1 MTAAKKERLKN
12 KIIESRTRLTQEQPF
27 CAVLLMY
34 LRYVIDDNIKK
45 VSTNGRCI
53 FFSPAFLDK
62 LYPTELDFVLCHI
75 AFHIA
80 LEHIWRPVDIKSE
93 TYHHA
98 CNIIINSLLYECGY
112 TQKRFPH
119 LGTIHRKVYPYTTA
133 HECSVETILS
143 ALPCR
148 LEIFDEKTRVQ
159 YFFDSDEWW
168 DVRHYTGRRHEVI
181 LYATDEPFEY
191 ITPEYQQ
198 ESINEKSDGQD
209 GANDDNNR
217 KGNGK
222 GKAKPKKSKEL
233 SDEGLRDAWKTRVK
247 TAEKMTELLDG
258 EEGFGV
264 GNLPEC
270 TELTVGNKPKAVTD
284 WKSILEAFI
293 QEQTCDYSF
302 MPPDKRFGDS
312 DIFLPDF
319 NEKEMVIKNVL
330 FMVDTS
336 GSFDADMIGRA
347 FSEIEWAI
355 EQFGGLLSGKVG
367 FFDAAVQTVTEFS
380 SAAKLKRIKPV
391 GGGGTD
397 FCPISDYIQDELQNS
412 ISSLAILTDGSGKFP
427 ESIETLP
434 YPVLWLINNE
444 EVTPPFGKVAR
455 VPTYEL
461 SECEI
466 PEYEDDRW

>member
-34 LRYVIDDNIKK
+34 LRYVLDEDIKN
-45 VSTNGRCI
+45 VSTNGRCV
-53 FFSPAFLDK
+53 FFSPVFLDK

-80 LEHIWRPVDIKSE
+80 LEHIWRPADIKSE

-133 HECSVETILS
+133 HECSVETIIS

-148 LEIFDEKTRVQ
+148 LEIFDEKTRAQ
-159 YFFDSDEWW
+159 YFFDSDKWW
-168 DVRHYTGRRHEVI
+168 DTHHYTGRRHEVI

-191 ITPEYQQ
+191 ITLERQQ
-198 ESINEKSDGQD
+198 EDINEKPDEHDGT
-209 GANDDNNR
+209 GDDKNNNGSG
-217 KGNGK
+217 KGN
-222 GKAKPKKSKEL
+222 AESKNLKEF
-233 SDEGLRDAWKTRVK
+233 SDEELKETWKTRVK
-247 TAEKMTELLDG
+247 TAEKLTELLEG
-258 EEGFGV
+258 EEGIGI
-264 GNLPEC
+264 GNLSAC
-270 TELTVGNKPKAVTD
+270 TELTVGKKTKAVTD
-284 WKSILEAFI
+284 WKVILESFI

-312 DIFLPDF
+312 DVFLPDF
-319 NEKEMVIKNVL
+319 NEKEMAIKNIL
-330 FMVDTS
+330 FMIDTS
-336 GSFDADMIGRA
+336 GSFDADMIGQA
-347 FSEIEWAI
+347 FSEIEWAL
-355 EQFGGLLSGKVG
+355 EQFNGQLSGKVG
-367 FFDAAVQTVTEFS
+367 FFDVEVHGVTEFS
-380 SAAKLKRIKPV
+380 SAAELKRIKPV

-397 FCPISDYIQDELQNS
+397 FCPIFEYVQYNLQNT
-412 ISSLAILTDGSGKFP
+412 ISSLVILTDGYGRFP
-427 ESIETLP
+427 ENIGTLP

-444 EVTPPFGKVAR
+444 EVDPPFGKVAR
-455 VPTYEL
+455 
-461 SECEI
+461 I
-466 PEYEDDRW
+466 PEYSSRTW